1 MKTFTSLMAGLAAVA
16 VFAGSSFAQA
26 PKPATPPATPAPA
39 PAAQAPA
46 KPAAVKDITGEFVS
60 MDKATKI
67 VVVKH
72 VVDQKASQ
80 MTLSVDE
87 AMLTTLGQLKA
98 GDKVKVTYEE
108 MGGKFIAKTIA
119 KA

>member
-1 MKTFTSLMAGLAAVA
+1 MKTFASLMAGLAAVA
-16 VFAGSSFAQA
+16 VLAGTSLAQA
-26 PKPATPPATPAPA
+26 PKPATPAPA

-46 KPAAVKDITGEFVS
+46 KSAPVKEVTGELVS
-60 MDKATKI
+60 VDKTAKTVI
-67 VVVKH
+67 VKH

-87 AMLTTLGQLKA
+87 AMLSTLGQLRA

-108 MGGKFIAKTIA
+108 MGGKFIAKTVA